1 MSHNLSS
8 KTWLRLSQNHGF
20 WARAASLLAVC
31 LAVSGVLAGSP
42 GQAESTSLRAA
53 MVDIAVVPSSVSV
66 YVNEIFTLE
75 IWVYPNGQPVDV
87 VDADVTFDPTCLE
100 VLSITGDPSALPDE
114 LYSAFDNAV
123 GSLTHSQGILVG
135 APPSSTFRLCS
146 IELRARATTYGMTLA
161 FTDLTGSYFEG
172 DPVLRDTIGSTVI
185 IPIPVGGEAGLP
197 DPGRILTRS
206 VVRRAA
212 IAGLMLGAVVVFH
225 FGRPKRTSGGA

>member
-1 MSHNLSS
+1 MSHNASS
-8 KTWLRLSQNHGF
+8 KARLRLPKCDGF
-20 WARAASLLAVC
+20 WALAASLLAAC
-31 LAVSGVLAGSP
+31 LAVSGMLAGSP
-42 GQAESTSLRAA
+42 VQAESTSLQAA
-53 MVDIAVVPSSVSV
+53 TVDIAVIPSSVSV

-87 VDADVTFDPTCLE
+87 VDADIIFDPTCLE

-114 LYSAFDNAV
+114 LYSVFDNAV
-123 GSLTHSQGILVG
+123 GSLTHSRGILVG

-146 IELRARATTYGMTLA
+146 IELRAKASTYGMTLT

-185 IPIPVGGEAGLP
+185 IPIPVGGEARLP
-197 DPGRILTRS
+197 DPGRILARS

-212 IAGLMLGAVVVFH
+212 IAGLMLGAVVILH
-225 FGRPKRTSGGA
+225 FGIRKRTSGGV